1 MERREKIY
9 LPKISRTVDWSNFQ
23 SAAKDFAA
31 SLLPIAK
38 RLCLFGF
45 VAAVLLVLQIFTVGI
60 FDRLGVSPKIS
71 ITVSS
76 LFYAAVFAS
85 LAIYGGVKHRVIVI
99 ASGANFNPPICKR
112 LIIRKIV
119 CHKQVSKSNEAL

>member
-1 MERREKIY
+1 MMERREKIY
-9 LPKISRTVDWSNFQ
+9 LPKNSRTADWSSFQ

-31 SLLPIAK
+31 NFPPLVK
-38 RLCLFGF
+38 HLCLFGF
-45 VAAVLLVLQIFTVGI
+45 TVLILLALQIFAVGV

-76 LFYAAVFAS
+76 LFYAAVFAV
-85 LAIYGGVKHRVIVI
+85 LAIYGGAKSRIIVI

-112 LIIRKIV
+112 LIIRKENL
-119 CHKQVSKSNEAL
+119 KSRI